1 MTQIGPI
8 SPAEQ
13 TAAAD
18 SDLRDA
24 GTHWQ
29 GQPPAAVMR
38 LLQSISAVWVCYVL
52 VLSLLDRYFAATSPE
67 VHPLPTLYY
76 IFQVLIAG
84 AVLGLSFS
92 HRLQIRLG
100 RSFLPLVL
108 LGMSALPLIT
118 TSLTTPGSLPA
129 PIAGTRGLVRLRTL
143 PILTVAVVLIAWQY
157 RWKHVVL
164 FSLGTTALQIVLLI
178 GQPAGFLN
186 MLAITA
192 VQMMSLLI
200 IGYSTCALMDKLRA
214 QRTAL
219 EQANRQ
225 LRHYAT
231 TLEKLAISRERNR
244 VARELHDTLAH
255 TLSGLTVQ
263 LEATK
268 AYWDVDPTAARAMV
282 ETALESTRDGLHET
296 RRALK
301 ALRASPLEDLGLRVA
316 LCSMAAHAA
325 EGANLRLDCA
335 VAENLPVLAADVEQ
349 CIYRIA
355 QEAVT
360 NATQYAGADRLT
372 ITLSCSDDHLTLMV
386 QDNGQGFDVQQD
398 ASPGHF
404 GISGM
409 YERAALAG
417 GKLSIVSVRGEGTT
431 VYFHLGSGA

>member
-8 SPAEQ
+8 SSAEH
-13 TAAAD
+13 TAPAD
-18 SDLRDA
+18 SDSRDA

-29 GQPPAAVMR
+29 AQPPAALVR
-38 LLQSISAVWVCYVL
+38 LLQSISAIWICYIL
-52 VLSLLDRYFAATSPE
+52 VLSVVDRYFAAINPD
-67 VHPLPTLYY
+67 VRPLPALYY
-76 IFQVLIAG
+76 ISQVLIAG

-92 HRLQIRLG
+92 HRVQLRLG

-108 LGMSALPLIT
+108 IGMSALPLIT
-118 TSLTTPGSLPA
+118 TSLTIPSSLPG
-129 PIAGTRGLVRLRTL
+129 PIAGTGGLVRLRAL

-157 RWKHVVL
+157 HWKHVVL
-164 FSLGTTALQIVLLI
+164 FSVGTTALVIVLLI
-178 GQPAGFLN
+178 GQPVGFLN

-192 VQMMSLLI
+192 VQMMSFLI
-200 IGYSTCALMDKLRA
+200 VGYSTCALMDKLRA
-214 QRTAL
+214 QRMAL

-268 AYWDVDPTAARAMV
+268 AYWDVDPQAARAMV

-316 LCSMAAHAA
+316 LCSMAAHTA

-335 VAENLPVLAADVEQ
+335 VAENLPVLSADVEQ

-360 NATQYAGADRLT
+360 NAAHYADADRLT
-372 ITLSCSDDHLTLMV
+372 IKLSCSDGGLTLMV
-386 QDNGQGFDVQQD
+386 QDNGHGFDAQRD
-398 ASPGHF
+398 AAPGHF

-417 GKLSIVSVRGEGTT
+417 GTLSIASVPGEGTT